1 MSNVAIKRVR
11 FINEERQVD
20 AESRRARER
29 VDGE

>member
-1 MSNVAIKRVR
+1 MSNVAIKQVR
-11 FINEERQVD
+11 FINKARQVD

>member
-1 MSNVAIKRVR
+1 MSNVAIKQVR
-11 FINEERQVD
+11 FIKKVRQVD